1 MRLDDAAGFVFDVDG
16 TLVHRAGNELHVQ
29 PGAAEVLARIRAS
42 GRPFA
47 IFTNG
52 TYEPPEAFAAGLR
65 SAGLDVA
72 DDELLT
78 PLQSVRAYLDAN
90 RLDGGVQLIGTEAS
104 REYLLRVG
112 LPLVGRRGRR
122 CDLRRHARRGRL
134 RGARAGRA
142 GGARRGAAADG
153 QLRAGLR
160 GRRRTDLQ
168 PRRDDDRRAREGHG
182 RSTGHRRQ
190 AVGGGA
196 PDDQRPARGADGR
209 AGRDRGR
216 PRHGHRSRQAGR
228 RADDPRAQRDQRD
241 ARARAGARGRSAPTR
256 WSTGSP
262 SCSTGSS
269 GRLRRRSPGTSAA
282 RSPASPARG
291 CRSGRAHP

>member
-112 LPLVGRRGRR
+112 LPLVDGDGAGAIFVATPAAVDFAELERA
-122 CDLRRHARRGRL
+122 ARAVLGGAQL
-134 RGARAGRA
+134 LTGSYAPAYAGADGPIFSRGAMMTAAIAKVTGARPVVVGKPSEAALQTISDRLGA
-142 GGARRGAAADG
+142 PTDELVVIGDDLGMDIALGKLGGARTILVRSGISGTLELG
-153 QLRAGLR
+153 QV
-160 GRRRTDLQ
+160 
-168 PRRDDDRRAREGHG
+168 PEG
-182 RSTGHRRQ
+182 
-190 AVGGGA
+190 
-196 PDDQRPARGADGR
+196 QRPDEVVDGV
-209 AGRDRGR
+209 AELLDR
-216 PRHGHRSRQAGR
+216 
-228 RADDPRAQRDQRD
+228 
-241 ARARAGARGRSAPTR
+241 
-256 WSTGSP
+256 
-262 SCSTGSS
+262 
-269 GRLRRRSPGTSAA
+269 L
-282 RSPASPARG
+282 
-291 CRSGRAHP
+291 

>member
-16 TLVHRAGNELHVQ
+16 TLVHRTGDEVHVQ

-112 LPLVGRRGRR
+112 LPLVDGEGAGAIFVATPAAVDFAELERA
-122 CDLRRHARRGRL
+122 ARAVLGGAQL
-134 RGARAGRA
+134 LTGSYAPAYAGADGPIFSRGAMMTAAIGKVTGARPVVVGKPSEAALQTISDRLGA
-142 GGARRGAAADG
+142 PTEELVVIGDDLGMDIALGKLGGARTILVRSGISGTLELG
-153 QLRAGLR
+153 QVPQG
-160 GRRRTDLQ
+160 
-168 PRRDDDRRAREGHG
+168 
-182 RSTGHRRQ
+182 
-190 AVGGGA
+190 
-196 PDDQRPARGADGR
+196 QRPDEVVDGV
-209 AGRDRGR
+209 AELLDR
-216 PRHGHRSRQAGR
+216 
-228 RADDPRAQRDQRD
+228 
-241 ARARAGARGRSAPTR
+241 
-256 WSTGSP
+256 
-262 SCSTGSS
+262 
-269 GRLRRRSPGTSAA
+269 L
-282 RSPASPARG
+282 
-291 CRSGRAHP
+291 